1 LLFCPEFFVKGIAMA
16 NENSKSPDNQAARR
30 FDQLSGTHKTQVRK
44 SISAP
49 IPRPSP
55 DMPPELQ
62 RAMEEARQQQRTAR
76 EQEIQRY
83 QPAST
88 AYLSAMVKNADR
100 AAEVWEGVIEKWLEG
115 KLSGY
120 DPAQSF
126 RSYLK
131 GVLRNAVF
139 THSRNRRRAV
149 EQAMQQFEDEHEV
162 AGALESAASMAFDQ
176 RLKEDLMERT
186 LSSMREE
193 NSQQHDAIRMMMTA
207 VANNSDPPSSRE
219 LAQVL
224 SRQSGTSV
232 SDEAARQIK
241 SRARERFPRELI
253 RQTQQMTG
261 SSDLD
266 RLEETLADL
275 GLLVYCEKTL
285 RKMRDQRD
293 KQDQQGSSHSS

>member
-1 LLFCPEFFVKGIAMA
+1 MTT
-16 NENSKSPDNQAARR
+16 ENPDASEPQAARR
-30 FDQLSGTHKTQVRK
+30 FDLLSGTHKTQVRQ
-44 SISAP
+44 SVSPP
-49 IPRPSP
+49 IPKPSP

-62 RAMEEARQQQRTAR
+62 RAMEEARQQQRKAR

-139 THSRNRRRAV
+139 THSRNRRRTV
-149 EQAMQQFEDEHEV
+149 EQAMRQFDEEHEV
-162 AGALESAASMAFDQ
+162 ADALEDAASMAFDQ
-176 RLKEDLMERT
+176 KLRDDLVERT
-186 LSSMREE
+186 LSSLRED
-193 NSQQHDAIRMMMTA
+193 NSQQHEVIRMMMTA
-207 VANNSDPPSSRE
+207 VASNSDPPSSRE
-219 LAQVL
+219 LAQIL

-232 SDEAARQIK
+232 SEEAARQIK

-293 KQDQQGSSHSS
+293 QQGRSQSR

>member
-1 LLFCPEFFVKGIAMA
+1 MVS
-16 NENSKSPDNQAARR
+16 ENTNSSDHQPARR
-30 FDQLSGTHKTQVRK
+30 FDLLSGTHKTQVRQ

-49 IPRPSP
+49 IPKPSP

-62 RAMEEARQQQRTAR
+62 RTMEEARQQQRKAR

-126 RSYLK
+126 RAYLK

-139 THSRNRRRAV
+139 THSRNRRRTV
-149 EQAMQQFEDEHEV
+149 EQAMRQFDEEHEV
-162 AGALESAASMAFDQ
+162 ADSLEDAASMAFDQ
-176 RLKEDLMERT
+176 KLKDDLMERT
-186 LSSMREE
+186 LSSIRED
-193 NSQQHDAIRMMMTA
+193 NSQQHDVIRMMMTA
-207 VANNSDPPSSRE
+207 VASNSDPPSSRE

-232 SDEAARQIK
+232 SEEAARQIK

-253 RQTQQMTG
+253 RQTQQMIA

-293 KQDQQGSSHSS
+293 KRDQQGRSQS